1 MNARAEML
9 ADALGVT
16 RPLFDRFLAGFDDTN
31 RTTQGPSLPNH
42 AAWTLGHLALYHHRA
57 ADRVL
62 GHDDP
67 RALPESDFVVGEGRG
82 GDADRFDTESVCYG
96 SRPTDEP
103 AIYPGWGRCVA
114 IHGAAWARFV
124 ETVRSADDA
133 MLDRMVAWGASPFP
147 ASALVTRMQFHL
159 ATHAG
164 QITDLRR
171 ALGLGS
177 VIG

>member
-1 MNARAEML
+1 MNARAEIL
-9 ADALGVT
+9 ATALDATL
-16 RPLFDRFLAGFDDTN
+16 PLFERFLAGFDDSN
-31 RTTQGPSLPNH
+31 RTKQGPSLPNH

-67 RALPESDFVVGEGRG
+67 QALPESDFVKGDGHAGDGE
-82 GDADRFDTESVCYG
+82 RFDSESVCYG
-96 SRPTDEP
+96 SHPADEP
-103 AIYPGWGRCVA
+103 GDYPAWARCRA
-114 IHGAAWARFV
+114 IHDAAWARFV
-124 ETVRSADDA
+124 KTVRSADDS
-133 MLDRMVAWGASPFP
+133 MLDRMVPWGASPFP
-147 ASALVTRMQFHL
+147 AAILVTRMQFHL

-177 VIG
+177 VIR